1 MEACQMENHL
11 FRQVNNFNLFYFL
24 EIFILFTKLFTFLSR
39 KWLFSLSTGL
49 SYLNLVIFLNGWLI
63 ASYSVMLKV
72 ILIILPTRLFLTC
85 THLLRAH
92 TSLWCSIT
100 SKLSLWYVGSA
111 IVNKQTPGTNLY
123 NSEHNFSEGITGVS
137 CGPLSA
143 LLFTVEFSILLN
155 TLLWIGLVKLISW
168 ISFGVTYIW
177 LGKTLHR
184 KKN

>member
-111 IVNKQTPGTNLY
+111 IVNKQAPGTNLY
-123 NSEHNFSEGITGVS
+123 NSEYNFSEDITGVS
-137 CGPLSA
+137 CRPLCSP
-143 LLFTVEFSILLN
+143 LHCWVLYTPQYSFMNRFSKVNIMDF
-155 TLLWIGLVKLISW
+155 LWSN
-168 ISFGVTYIW
+168 
-177 LGKTLHR
+177 LHLTR
-184 KKN
+184 QNIA